1 MLQNAKV
8 VKEEEKQPEE
18 QAPTTPPQAATQ
30 QTGQAAQI
38 AGTIQN
44 LRGFNQLPPQQ
55 VNARLGQRTTAG

>member
-1 MLQNAKV
+1 MQRVTV
-8 VKEEEKQPEE
+8 VSEEQEE
-18 QAPTTPPQAATQ
+18 PAQQAPTTPPQSATQ

-55 VNARLGQRTTAG
+55 VKR